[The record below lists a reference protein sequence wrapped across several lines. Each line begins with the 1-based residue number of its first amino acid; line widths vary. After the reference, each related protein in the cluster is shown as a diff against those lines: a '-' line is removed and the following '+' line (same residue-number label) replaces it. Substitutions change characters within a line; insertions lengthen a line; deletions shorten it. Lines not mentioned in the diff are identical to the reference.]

1 MGGCLGEYHANSSIV
16 DMIHAYSEYAVSV
29 KHIKYEPVGKGSNPG
44 ISRVGEETVID
55 KQRIR
60 IQKPKSLIIQTRR
73 LFRDSG
79 WNDIAGGG
87 GGGCKT

>member
-1 MGGCLGEYHANSSIV
+1 MHTLNMH
-16 DMIHAYSEYAVSV
+16 VSV

-60 IQKPKSLIIQTRR
+60 IQKPKSSIIQTGR

-79 WNDIAGGG
+79 WNDIAGGRG
-87 GGGCKT
+87 GGLQNIGFCLSIV